1 MSIEIFSKCVFTR
14 LAFSHLAGVK
24 YGDASIA
31 VIDTE
36 HGVDTI
42 LLNNVIHDKKIKFI
56 FILNNRNHSPQA
68 LNNRVMVISKRLSI
82 GTLKNLIFATSL
94 FKEIKGEDVLL
105 SPNEKIFFDHWL
117 QGIPIKTIAKDMAVT
132 HKTAN
137 NMRNGIYR
145 KYGFKDPFTFLLMA
159 GISRMQS
166 IADAEYHRIIYV
178 DKEA

>member
-14 LAFSHLAGVK
+14 LAFAHLAVVK
-24 YGDASIA
+24 YGDAPIA

-36 HGVDTI
+36 HSVDTI

-56 FILNNRNHSPQA
+56 VILNNRNHSP
-68 LNNRVMVISKRLSI
+68 LVINNRVMVVSKRLSI
-82 GTLKNLIFATSL
+82 VTLKNLIFAVSL
-94 FKEIKGEDVLL
+94 FKEINGEEVLL

-117 QGIPIKTIAKDMAVT
+117 QGVPIKTIAKTMSVT

-145 KYGFKDPFTFLLMA
+145 KYGFKDLYTFLLIVK
-159 GISRMQS
+159 ISYIS
-166 IADAEYHRIIYV
+166 YKNSHACCKIAFLI
-178 DKEA
+178 

>member
-1 MSIEIFSKCVFTR
+1 MSIEIFSKCIFTR

-56 FILNNRNHSPQA
+56 FILNNRNHSP
-68 LNNRVMVISKRLSI
+68 LVINNRVILISKRLSI
-82 GTLKNLIFATSL
+82 GTLKNLIFAAFQ
-94 FKEIKGEDVLL
+94 FKEIKGEAVLL

-117 QGIPIKTIAKDMAVT
+117 QGVSIKSIAKNMAVT

-145 KYGFKDPFTFLLMA
+145 KYGFKDPFTFLLIA
-159 GISRMQS
+159 QISRMHKATY
-166 IADAEYHRIIYV
+166 IEHRKIQC
-178 DKEA
+178 A

>member
-14 LAFSHLAGVK
+14 LAFSHLAVVK
-24 YGDASIA
+24 YGDAPIA

-56 FILNNRNHSPQA
+56 FILNNRNHSP
-68 LNNRVMVISKRLSI
+68 LVINNRVMVISKRLSI
-82 GTLKNLIFATSL
+82 GTLKNLILVASL
-94 FKEIKGEDVLL
+94 FKEINGEEVLL

-117 QGIPIKTIAKDMAVT
+117 QGVPIKTIAKNMAVT

-145 KYGFKDPFTFLLMA
+145 KYGFKDPFTFLLIA
-159 GISRMQS
+159 EISRMHK
-166 IADAEYHRIIYV
+166 AVYPEHRKIQYG
-178 DKEA
+178 